1 MADTLKKGGY
11 YDTPFWGKITNPDG
25 SEEKIMAFPITR
37 YANILGKPV
46 VATNASTLGTP
57 EFALLKTEELEI
69 PDEEIF
75 DRANQSW

>member
-1 MADTLKKGGY
+1 MADSIQKGGY
-11 YDTPFWGKITNPDG
+11 YDTPFWAKINSPDG
-25 SEEKIMAFPITR
+25 TPKKIMAFPITR
-37 YANILGKPV
+37 YPNIIGRPV
-46 VATNASTLGTP
+46 VATNVSTLGTP